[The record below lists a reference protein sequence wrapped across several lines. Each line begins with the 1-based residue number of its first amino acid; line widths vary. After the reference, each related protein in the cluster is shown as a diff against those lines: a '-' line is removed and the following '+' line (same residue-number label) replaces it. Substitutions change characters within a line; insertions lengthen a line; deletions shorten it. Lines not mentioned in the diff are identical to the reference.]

1 MDEVEDETEDEE
13 WAECDEEYSEES
25 EKMHVEDEE
34 EEEEDGSDIGI
45 EIIDSE
51 DGQDGEGGEAGK
63 DEGSD
68 ENMFT
73 SKDFIAAFK
82 EVSFEFRQYIECEFI
97 SSLMNFI
104 NFRLHKRERKYYN
117 KYT

>member
-34 EEEEDGSDIGI
+34 EEEEDGS